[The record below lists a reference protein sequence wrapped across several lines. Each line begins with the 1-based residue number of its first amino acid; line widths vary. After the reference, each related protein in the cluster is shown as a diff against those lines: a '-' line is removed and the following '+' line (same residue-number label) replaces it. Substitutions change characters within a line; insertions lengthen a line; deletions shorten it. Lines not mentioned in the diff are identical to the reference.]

1 MASSSSR
8 SSRRSRGKSIVDDY
22 PPELLLRSPNDHF
35 SAKALT
41 GQVCGDL
48 VVFVHI
54 YVVLVS
60 LWFF

>member
-8 SSRRSRGKSIVDDY
+8 SSRRTRGKSVVDDY
-22 PPELLLRSPNDHF
+22 PPELLLRNLNDHL

-41 GQVCGDL
+41 GQVRGDL

-60 LWFF
+60 QWCF